1 MTNTAIVNAISVEIS
16 GSFWDGWYSPIDAEP
31 GSTDTGESMVKFC
44 DLVERRL
51 YAVYPCTDVIVEP
64 GHESM
69 IGDRINVATDDD
81 APQDVCLAKV
91 AEILEDTWQDSDE
104 WVVLVSQ
111 SQA

>member
-1 MTNTAIVNAISVEIS
+1 MTNTAIVKAIYVEIS
-16 GSFWDGWYSPIDAEP
+16 GSFWESWQSPIDAEP
-31 GSTDTGESMVKFC
+31 GSTDTSESMANLC
-44 DLVERRL
+44 DMVERRL
-51 YAVYPCTDVIVEP
+51 YAAYPYTDVIVEP
-64 GHESM
+64 GHEST